1 MAATLRRLGRD
12 ESGLTLAELLITMVL
27 MGLVG
32 SLVLSVYSTSANVV
46 VDNDRRLDSVNIATI
61 GMERLSKAIRA
72 GTEIKQA
79 SHAENIPAFLEAG
92 ASRMVF
98 HSYLGSS
105 PSRITFD
112 VDAQRVLNETVVPA
126 DSSSTEPY
134 WTFTGP
140 ATTRIVARKIP
151 AGLATP
157 LFRYFDGGGAEIA
170 PTTDPDELRRIE
182 QVQISLT
189 VQADPTNTVRP
200 ALLENR
206 VALPNLGFARRR

>member
-1 MAATLRRLGRD
+1 
-12 ESGLTLAELLITMVL
+12 
-27 MGLVG
+27 
-32 SLVLSVYSTSANVV
+32 
-46 VDNDRRLDSVNIATI
+46 VNIATI
-61 GMERLSKAIRA
+61 GMERLSKSIRA

-79 SHAENIPAFLEAG
+79 GHSENIPAFLEAG

-98 HSYLGSS
+98 HSYLGSA

-112 VDAQRVLNETVVPA
+112 VNSQRVLNETVVLA
-126 DSSSTEPY
+126 DASSTEPY

-151 AGLATP
+151 AGLPTP
-157 LFRYFDGGGAEIA
+157 LFRYYDGGGAEIA
-170 PTTDPDELRRIE
+170 PTTDPAQLRRIE

-200 ALLENR
+200 AVLENR